1 MHGSNAQKFKD
12 HARKEFDDWAE
23 QYDRSVLHHLL
34 FHRCYLKFIELITR
48 QDNSQQQN
56 LDILDVGCG
65 TGTLG
70 SMLTQCGISD
80 HVVGLDMTIKMCCIG
95 RQKAQHIGLGEKL
108 NFVAGDSEHLPFNA
122 GSFDIVTCSNSFHH
136 YPAKLTVLEQFHRV
150 LKPGGKLIILDGFRD
165 NVIGWF
171 LFDVCVAFAEKAVH
185 HCPASQLRTLVS
197 QTGFTDIHQEK
208 FGFWVPVL
216 ATVGTKG
223 TGKAADGEN
232 VS

>member
-1 MHGSNAQKFKD
+1 MHGSDAQKFKD
-12 HARKEFDDWAE
+12 HARKEFDGWAE
-23 QYDRSVLHHLL
+23 QYDQSVLHHLL

-48 QDNSQQQN
+48 QDNSQEQN
-56 LDILDVGCG
+56 LEILDVGCG

-70 SMLTQCGISD
+70 SMLAQCGISD
-80 HVVGLDMTIKMCCIG
+80 HVVGLDMTIKMCDLA

-108 NFVAGDSEHLPFNA
+108 NFLAGDSEHLPFNA

-136 YPAKLTVLEQFHRV
+136 YPAKPIVLEQFYRV

-185 HCPASQLRTLVS
+185 HCPARQLRALVS
-197 QTGFTDIHQEK
+197 QAGFADIRQEK

-216 ATVGTKG
+216 ATMGTK
-223 TGKAADGEN
+223 AAAEPINEEN